1 MYGGAKLKAQSC
13 LVVCSSKLPAEMG
26 GTPVGNTVWLVVG
39 NRGMIFNDMLPG
51 GLILNAF
58 KNYVF
63 LSIYVLITM
72 YFVVIKAAVINSYLA
87 SFYMWLI
94 TMYFAFVMNTYSM
107 LFYVAYHNV
116 FSSVI
121 NSYAILC
128 MRFRP

>member
-1 MYGGAKLKAQSC
+1 MKAQSC
-13 LVVCSSKLPAEMG
+13 LFVCSSELPAEMG

-39 NRGMIFNDMLPG
+39 NRGMIYNDMLPE
-51 GLILNAF
+51 GLILNAL

-94 TMYFAFVMNTYSM
+94 TMYFAFVINT
-107 LFYVAYHNV
+107 
-116 FSSVI
+116 
-121 NSYAILC
+121 
-128 MRFRP
+128 

>member
-1 MYGGAKLKAQSC
+1 M
-13 LVVCSSKLPAEMG
+13 
-26 GTPVGNTVWLVVG
+26 
-39 NRGMIFNDMLPG
+39 
-51 GLILNAF
+51 
-58 KNYVF
+58 F